1 MKEIREKLSKKLYGY
16 RYAALVLLLGVV
28 LLLLPTRSERGTD
41 TGKTV
46 LPESENEWLKDMEAQ
61 LSDTLSHI
69 EGAGKLHLM
78 LSVEQGMEKRFKED
92 KELEEGEHTGTR
104 RYETVVLSANDRS
117 ESLVLETQAYPIFRG
132 AVVICE
138 GGDNDRV
145 RLQIIEAVKVLTG
158 LSSDKI
164 TVVKGN

>member
-1 MKEIREKLSKKLYGY
+1 MKETLTRLYKKLYGY
-16 RYAALVLLLGVV
+16 RYAALVLLAGLI
-28 LLLLPTRSERGTD
+28 LLLLPTGVERETNETD
-41 TGKTV
+41 ST
-46 LPESENEWLKDMEAQ
+46 LAESEDEWLRGMEEQ
-61 LSDTLSHI
+61 LSKTLSHI
-69 EGAGKLHLM
+69 EGAGTLHLM

-92 KELEEGEHTGTR
+92 KEIEEGEHSDLR
-104 RYETVVLSANDRS
+104 RYETVVLSGNDRS

-138 GGDNDRV
+138 GGDNAEV
-145 RLQIIEAVKVLTG
+145 RLQIMEAVKVLTG

>member
-1 MKEIREKLSKKLYGY
+1 MKECWESLSEKLHAY
-16 RYAALVLLLGVV
+16 RYALLVLLLGVL
-28 LLLLPTRSERGTD
+28 LLLLPTKSERGTN
-41 TGKTV
+41 TEKT
-46 LPESENEWLKDMEAQ
+46 LLAENEDAWLRSMEAQ
-61 LSDTLSHI
+61 LSDTLCHI
-69 EGAGKLHLM
+69 EGAGALRLM

-92 KELEEGEHTGTR
+92 REIEEGEYTGQR
-104 RYETVVLSANDRS
+104 RYETVVLSGSDRS

-145 RLQIIEAVKVLTG
+145 RLQIMETVKVLTG